1 MEYEGG
7 HNVQYRTGKHGESIS
22 LLGYGCMRFTRSG
35 NKIDLE
41 KAEQEVLLA
50 LEQGVN
56 YFDTAYI
63 YPGNEVALGTI
74 LAKNHVRGQV
84 MIATKLPQYL
94 IKSISGINKHFE
106 EQLLRLQT
114 NYIDFYLMHMIT
126 DIASWHKLVELGIL
140 EWIQEKKKKGEIRNL
155 GFSFHGNTSMFLEV
169 LEAYDWDFCQIQYNY
184 MDEHSQAG
192 RKGLDR
198 AFEKG
203 IPVIIMEPL
212 RGGKLVDL
220 LPTKAKQLIAHND
233 RGYSAAEWAFRWLME
248 QEAVTCVLSGMNSI
262 EMVYENVEIASQ
274 VKIDEFTSA
283 DRELISNIKNAIQET
298 VKVNCTGCGYCMP
311 CVNDVDI
318 PGVFRCYNVAHTDG
332 RKSAIREY
340 IQTTALRK
348 KSSGAHNCINC
359 GKCTKHCPQSIP
371 IPEQLK
377 LASKELDTFYVRLL
391 RWGVQRFKL
400 W

>member
-298 VKVNCTGCGYCMP
+298 VKVNCT
-311 CVNDVDI
+311 
-318 PGVFRCYNVAHTDG
+318 
-332 RKSAIREY
+332 
-340 IQTTALRK
+340 
-348 KSSGAHNCINC
+348 
-359 GKCTKHCPQSIP
+359 
-371 IPEQLK
+371 
-377 LASKELDTFYVRLL
+377 
-391 RWGVQRFKL
+391 
-400 W
+400 